1 MYDLLHALAKWLE
14 ATGWATVIRT
24 TRIYPFI
31 QLIHFSGLTVW
42 LGSNTIV
49 DLRILGLGQKR
60 QTAAQLAEALLPW
73 NWIGFSIVVLGGFLL
88 FSGIGTTYLVNAA
101 FRVKLGIL
109 CSLSPHLA
117 HRGTEESAHLGP
129 RARNTADRQAQRF
142 DRNTTVALCRH
153 CGRGDPELLDD
164 VELAVTLGSQLFLQ
178 TSQERVV

>member
-109 CSLSPHLA
+109 VPLA
-117 HRGTEESAHLGP
+117 LIWHIVVQRKVRIWGREPETPPIAKLCALIEILLWLCVV
-129 RARNTADRQAQRF
+129 TAA
-142 DRNTTVALCRH
+142 
-153 CGRGDPELLDD
+153 
-164 VELAVTLGSQLFLQ
+164 VEIPNY
-178 TSQERVV
+178 

>member
-1 MYDLLHALAKWLE
+1 MYDLLYALAKWLE

-24 TRIYPFI
+24 TRLYPFI

-88 FSGIGTTYLVNAA
+88 FSGIGTTYLVNGA
-101 FRVKLGIL
+101 FRVKLGIFVPLALIWHVVVQRKVRIWGREPETPPIAKLSALIEILLWL
-109 CSLSPHLA
+109 CVV
-117 HRGTEESAHLGP
+117 
-129 RARNTADRQAQRF
+129 TAA
-142 DRNTTVALCRH
+142 
-153 CGRGDPELLDD
+153 
-164 VELAVTLGSQLFLQ
+164 VEIPNY
-178 TSQERVV
+178 

>member
-101 FRVKLGIL
+101 FRVKLGIFVPLALIWHMVVQRKVRIWGREPETPPIAKLSALIEILLWL
-109 CSLSPHLA
+109 CVV
-117 HRGTEESAHLGP
+117 
-129 RARNTADRQAQRF
+129 TAA
-142 DRNTTVALCRH
+142 
-153 CGRGDPELLDD
+153 
-164 VELAVTLGSQLFLQ
+164 VEIPNY
-178 TSQERVV
+178 

>member
-14 ATGWATVIRT
+14 GTGWATVIRT

-73 NWIGFSIVVLGGFLL
+73 NWIAFSIVVLGGFLL
-88 FSGIGTTYLVNAA
+88 FSEIGTTYLVNSA

-109 CSLSPHLA
+109 VPL
-117 HRGTEESAHLGP
+117 
-129 RARNTADRQAQRF
+129 
-142 DRNTTVALCRH
+142 ALCWHMVVQRKVRIW
-153 CGRGDPELLDD
+153 GRESETPPIAKLSALIEILLWLSVVTAA
-164 VELAVTLGSQLFLQ
+164 VEIPNY
-178 TSQERVV
+178 